1 MTANI
6 GEWRS
11 ANGMS
16 YKDSIARIQKNQAN
30 GVGGSSNDYDQSAYL
45 SELNQRVKANVIPG
59 VWNGQ
64 SPFGSSQGYTVMV
77 HPDFLQMMHGDPEL
91 GAYYEEQMNILA
103 EYGADFKQREEAKGH
118 TIHSQGTYINQNGEM
133 SSYVSF
139 TMKSEGSGGNGGNV
153 KTGKKTKSAKELMQ
167 ELQQKLEE
175 EKKTGK
181 SGRKTRRCKSTAR
194 IPQCQDY
201 SNSRQNGGGGNRQI
215 TEPFTRLCQW
225 PYPFILQPIPEDRLQ
240 FFYTWS
246 GVVLRE

>member
-30 GVGGSSNDYDQSAYL
+30 GVDGVNSNYDQGAYL

-103 EYGADFKQREEAKGH
+103 EYGESFKQREEAKGH
-118 TIHSQGTYINQNGEM
+118 MIHSQGTYINQNGEM

-139 TMKSEGSGGNGGNV
+139 TMRSEGSGGSGGNV
-153 KTGKKTKSAKELMQ
+153 KTGNATKSAKELMQ

-175 EKKTGK
+175 EKKKAKVEEKREDAKALLESLNAKTTVTVDRAAAEETGK
-181 SGRKTRRCKSTAR
+181 
-194 IPQCQDY
+194 
-201 SNSRQNGGGGNRQI
+201 
-215 TEPFTRLCQW
+215 
-225 PYPFILQPIPEDRLQ
+225 
-240 FFYTWS
+240 
-246 GVVLRE
+246 